1 MTRFIFSVA
10 VLASSVATT
19 SMAAPAGLH
28 YRLTQIAPDTP
39 ASTLLAFDL
48 DNRGQ
53 VVGNIQDVNGRAR
66 PFTWRN
72 GTLTDLSSLVAN
84 GSPESR
90 AIGLNDHGDI
100 VGFFL
105 ETQNFT
111 GVTFLLSR
119 KGEVTH
125 IDGLP
130 GATDTGPQDIND
142 RGQILASSSFE
153 DGTSQSFISE
163 DGNAMPL
170 PPLAGDASAAAAA
183 LNERG
188 EAVGTSAGATSHVVI
203 WEEGAAVDLNI
214 PRGIPRDLNDREQV
228 VGTLPSAQGSS
239 GFVWERG
246 TVTQL
251 PALAGAVR
259 TEAVSINNAGE
270 IVGESDLATGPRA
283 TLWEETR
290 VFDLNDLIL
299 ARDPQRPFVSLETAA
314 SINDH
319 DAIVATG
326 RDSRFPNELRTYLLT
341 PVH

>member
-1 MTRFIFSVA
+1 M
-10 VLASSVATT
+10 
-19 SMAAPAGLH
+19 
-28 YRLTQIAPDTP
+28 
-39 ASTLLAFDL
+39 
-48 DNRGQ
+48 
-53 VVGNIQDVNGRAR
+53 
-66 PFTWRN
+66 
-72 GTLTDLSSLVAN
+72 
-84 GSPESR
+84 
-90 AIGLNDHGDI
+90 
-100 VGFFL
+100 
-105 ETQNFT
+105 
-111 GVTFLLSR
+111 
-119 KGEVTH
+119 
-125 IDGLP
+125 
-130 GATDTGPQDIND
+130 
-142 RGQILASSSFE
+142 
-153 DGTSQSFISE
+153 
-163 DGNAMPL
+163 
-170 PPLAGDASAAAAA
+170 
-183 LNERG
+183 
-188 EAVGTSAGATSHVVI
+188 
-203 WEEGAAVDLNI
+203 
-214 PRGIPRDLNDREQV
+214 
-228 VGTLPSAQGSS
+228 GTLPSAQGSS

>member
-1 MTRFIFSVA
+1 MTRFIFSFA
-10 VLASSVATT
+10 VLASSLATT
-19 SMAAPAGLH
+19 SMAAPAGRH
-28 YRLTQIAPDTP
+28 YRLTQVAPDTP
-39 ASTLLAFDL
+39 AATILASDL
-48 DNRGQ
+48 SNRDQ

-125 IDGLP
+125 VDGLP
-130 GATDTGPQDIND
+130 GATSTGPQDIND

-170 PPLAGDASAAAAA
+170 PPLAGDTSAAAAA

-188 EAVGTSAGATSHVVI
+188 EAVGTSTGATSHVVL
-203 WEEGAAVDLNI
+203 WEDGAPVDLQI
-214 PRGIPRDLNDREQV
+214 AGGIPRDVNDREQV
-228 VGTLPSAQGSS
+228 VGTVQRR
-239 GFVWERG
+239 GFLWERG
-246 TVTQL
+246 TLTQL
-251 PALAGAVR
+251 PTFEGAVI
-259 TEAVSINNAGE
+259 TQAVSINNAGE
-270 IVGESDLATGPRA
+270 VVGESDLPNGPLA
-283 TLWEETR
+283 TLWEDEQAL
-290 VFDLNDLIL
+290 DLNDLI
-299 ARDPQRPFVSLETAA
+299 RGGDPQQPFVHLESAQ

-319 DAIVATG
+319 GAIVAAG